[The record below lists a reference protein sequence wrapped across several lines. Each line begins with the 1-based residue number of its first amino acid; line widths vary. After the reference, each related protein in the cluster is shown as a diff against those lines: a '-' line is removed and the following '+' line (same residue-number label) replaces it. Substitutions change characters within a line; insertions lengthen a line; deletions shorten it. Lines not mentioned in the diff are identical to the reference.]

1 MKFSNFLFPQAEPDQ
16 DGQVIDEALAEGILC
31 DELGMETLWL
41 AEHHFDGNC
50 AYVDPVSF
58 AAALAVRTKNIKLG
72 FAVAQMSLHHPVRMA
87 EQMAMIDN
95 LSKGRLIV
103 GLGRGTA
110 HNIYDYRGYGIAP
123 EEAQERL
130 LESEEI
136 MIKSWTTENYEH
148 KGKYW
153 DLWLPMLRPRPY
165 TKPHPYMIRACSGEE
180 STLGM
185 AREGKPFLM
194 NVQTDEVTKQRMD
207 LYRKTM
213 SESGFDDA
221 HVAAA
226 VDETW
231 VWRNIFIA
239 ETDAE
244 AERVGIP
251 LFEAQREQRAK
262 MRTRILAE
270 RGESMAK
277 PGETGVVANVAD
289 VARNVIEHSLICGSP
304 ATVAERLAKIDALGV
319 GGVILQFRVGPS
331 PYELTESNIRLF
343 MDKVAP
349 EFQKR
354 VAAA

>member
-1 MKFSNFLFPQAEPDQ
+1 MKFSNFLFPQAETPEQ
-16 DGQVIDEALAEGILC
+16 DGQVIDDSLAEAVLC
-31 DELGMETLWL
+31 DELGMEVLWL

-58 AAALAVRTKNIKLG
+58 AAALAVATKRIKLG
-72 FAVAQMSLHHPVRMA
+72 FAVAQMSLHHPIRMA
-87 EQMAMIDN
+87 EQMAMIDH

-153 DLWLPMLRPRPY
+153 NLWLPMLRPRPY
-165 TKPHPYMIRACSGEE
+165 TKPHPYLIRACSGEE
-180 STLGM
+180 STLDM
-185 AREGKPFLM
+185 ARQGRPFLM
-194 NVQTDEVTKQRMD
+194 NVQTDAITKQRMD

-213 SESGFDDA
+213 SEAGFDDA
-221 HVAAA
+221 HVASA
-226 VDETW
+226 VDQTW
-231 VWRNIFIA
+231 VWRNIFVA

-277 PGETGVVANVAD
+277 PGETGTAPATA
-289 VARNVIEHSLICGSP
+289 ARNIVKHSLICGSP
-304 ATVAERLAKIDALGV
+304 ATVAERLAKVDAIGV
-319 GGVILQFRVGPS
+319 GGVILQFRIGPS
-331 PYELTESNIRLF
+331 PYEVTENSIRLF

-349 EFQKR
+349 EFQTR
-354 VAAA
+354 AAA